1 MGRRRPLTTSSILST
16 ESPMNHRTACA
27 TVLWRNAG
35 WVLATVA
42 AGLLGCGDGYTPR
55 PMVLIDHRLRQE
67 LAALS
72 DTVAILVMQ
81 PAACVSCNNAI
92 TDWREWA
99 TDQPTHRHLVVL
111 ISHPPSARERQ
122 LLSETRLVPE
132 MILQAS
138 QVVEGE
144 ATVYLAIDGVI
155 ADSASSQ
162 SHLLTLLRRVT
173 ARSQSALTE
182 HRARP

>member
-1 MGRRRPLTTSSILST
+1 
-16 ESPMNHRTACA
+16 MNHWTACA
-27 TVLWRNAG
+27 TVLRLSAG
-35 WVLATVA
+35 WVLAA
-42 AGLLGCGDGYTPR
+42 AAACCLGCGGGYTPR
-55 PMVLIDHRLRQE
+55 PMVLVDHRLRQK

-99 TDQPTHRHLVVL
+99 NVQPTHRHLVVL
-111 ISHPPSARERQ
+111 ISHLPSARERQ
-122 LLSETRLVPE
+122 LLSETRLAPDMV
-132 MILQAS
+132 LQPS

-144 ATVYLAIDGVI
+144 ATLYLALEGVI

-173 ARSQSALTE
+173 ARSHSTLTE
-182 HRARP
+182 HRALP

>member
-1 MGRRRPLTTSSILST
+1 
-16 ESPMNHRTACA
+16 MNHSKACA
-27 TVLWRNAG
+27 TVLRLRAG
-35 WVLATVA
+35 WVLAA
-42 AGLLGCGDGYTPR
+42 ASASLLGCGGGYTPR
-55 PMVLIDHRLRQE
+55 PMVLLDHRLRQE

-99 TDQPTHRHLVVL
+99 KDRPTHRHLAVL
-111 ISHPPSARERQ
+111 ISHLPSARERQ
-122 LLSETRLVPE
+122 LLSETRLLPDMV
-132 MILQAS
+132 LQAS

-155 ADSASSQ
+155 VDSASSQ
-162 SHLLTLLRRVT
+162 SRLLTLLRRLT
-173 ARSQSALTE
+173 ARSHGTLTE
-182 HRARP
+182 HRAVP